1 MPLFSG
7 FPRLFHPSVLT
18 LRNTSW
24 QLSPASRTII
34 ASFYSTWACR
44 VLAFDKS
51 PTPCRQQQL
60 MPAMPFSDD
69 LYSAD
74 VDYPDVDYPDVDSF
88 SDELSPADGYFER
101 AMPSGAMVPDP
112 SQVSDDKTVEDKVL
126 ITRPE
131 PRMGSG
137 SSSRP
142 TNSPTLEQLHP
153 THNNASAVS
162 SPTVGSP
169 VAPRS
174 FNRIHPDALIM
185 GAIAPP
191 PAYSAS
197 PVPTSSHASSSPQSP
212 QDHRSYNTFQQPHL
226 EHRLEQGFLPTRD
239 PQNMGRPEGEPN
251 EEAPL
256 VGIRVERKS
265 RRRTVLRKL
274 LFAAL
279 VLTVMTSVLT
289 AALNWNNSVRRS
301 DTLQK

>member
-1 MPLFSG
+1 
-7 FPRLFHPSVLT
+7 
-18 LRNTSW
+18 
-24 QLSPASRTII
+24 
-34 ASFYSTWACR
+34 
-44 VLAFDKS
+44 
-51 PTPCRQQQL
+51 

-69 LYSAD
+69 LYSGD
-74 VDYPDVDYPDVDSF
+74 VEYPDVDYPDVDSF

-101 AMPSGAMVPDP
+101 AVPSGGMVPDP

-131 PRMGSG
+131 PRTAAG

-153 THNNASAVS
+153 THNNASAAT

-169 VAPRS
+169 VAPSS
-174 FNRIHPDALIM
+174 FNRIHPDVLIM

-197 PVPTSSHASSSPQSP
+197 PPPTSSHAPSSPQSP
-212 QDHRSYNTFQQPHL
+212 QEHRSYNTFHQPHL
-226 EHRLEQGFLPTRD
+226 EHRLEQGFLPTRH
-239 PQNMGRPEGEPN
+239 PENMGRPEGEPN
-251 EEAPL
+251 EEVPL
-256 VGIRVERKS
+256 VSIRVERKS

-279 VLTVMTSVLT
+279 VLAVMTSVLT
-289 AALNWNNSVRRS
+289 AALHWDNSVRRS
-301 DTLQK
+301 YTVEKW